1 MVRVANLGVNGTAI
15 PPARHTPMYKEAK
28 RAPGLQTPT
37 DKRPVTHVVCS
48 IREICS
54 SKNDKKRARFVTT
67 DVPLC
72 RESPPLT
79 TTQRKRACMCQARAA
94 GWSKVKMRVLHL
106 AANAILAPG
115 AQGKAGSAREGDQ
128 AKQTYTCHGRFCY
141 HACFLGGARWVMIH
155 E

>member
-54 SKNDKKRARFVTT
+54 SKNDKNVRDLYQPTFLSAEN
-67 DVPLC
+67 LHH
-72 RESPPLT
+72 SPPL
-79 TTQRKRACMCQARAA
+79 
-94 GWSKVKMRVLHL
+94 
-106 AANAILAPG
+106 
-115 AQGKAGSAREGDQ
+115 RENV
-128 AKQTYTCHGRFCY
+128 
-141 HACFLGGARWVMIH
+141 HACARH
-155 E
+155 APLDGQK